1 LVSWLEGESF
11 INRARPAFSNQL
23 VVASSVGPEQTIDF
37 SRSEAF
43 RAALADG
50 FSAAG
55 HVGFVPAGLYAHQ
68 ALTYF
73 DLSNDCTTDPAG
85 RSRAPR
91 CGWFS

>member
-1 LVSWLEGESF
+1 
-11 INRARPAFSNQL
+11 

-37 SRSEAF
+37 SCSEAF

-68 ALTYF
+68 ALTHF
-73 DLSNDCTTDPAG
+73 DLSND
-85 RSRAPR
+85 
-91 CGWFS
+91 

>member
-1 LVSWLEGESF
+1 
-11 INRARPAFSNQL
+11 

-68 ALTYF
+68 ALTHF
-73 DLSNDCTTDPAG
+73 DLSNDWAPQILQVDHARRVAAG
-85 RSRAPR
+85 SVEWGTACDRLCLRFDYITRES
-91 CGWFS
+91 

>member
-1 LVSWLEGESF
+1 LVSWFEGEGF
-11 INRARPAFSNQL
+11 INRARPAILNQL

-43 RAALADG
+43 RAALAEG

-68 ALTYF
+68 VLTYF
-73 DLSNDCTTDPAG
+73 DLSND
-85 RSRAPR
+85 
-91 CGWFS
+91 